1 MERTDHAISLGTLGL
16 VALALGLFGYL
27 HSLARWRA
35 RSCGRP
41 LPPGPP
47 SLPLVGNILNVP
59 KNQPHVGY
67 RELCAKYGDIMHFQV
82 LGQHIVVLGSSD
94 IILEY
99 LDKRSA
105 NTSDRK
111 VTPMLELSGGDIIFA
126 FFAYGQWWRRHRR
139 MFWQHFNP
147 TASVAYNSIQRTV
160 AHRFLYKILTRP
172 SEHVKHVRYSFAA
185 SMMKIIYDN
194 DVESEIEEQMIRVQ
208 MTQDGIS
215 QGLVPGKYLVEF
227 FPFIRHLPSWFLGAE
242 LRVKSTEWRNAAND
256 LKNIPYNR
264 VIEEMVRTA
273 QNPDQEPRSIIS
285 QLLAKISHYRGTD
298 MYAEEE
304 DIVKNTGAIAFE
316 AGADTMFSS
325 LQTTFLAMSLNPDI
339 LKKAQAELDTV
350 VGPNRLPDWD
360 DQASLP
366 YITAIVKESLRWQN
380 VLPLSVPHSTTV
392 DDELHGYFIPA
403 GTIVIGN
410 TWACMHDPQVY
421 EDPDVYRPER
431 FLKDGLLDPTVR
443 DPFNYAFGYG
453 RRVCPGRHFAEASL
467 FINTA
472 SLLHVF
478 NITPPLDEDG
488 KPIKIA
494 PAMTDGIICYP
505 VDARCTIKPRSAQA
519 EALILGARAEAFA
532 ENVQ

>member
-1 MERTDHAISLGTLGL
+1 MEGNNQTLSLSTLAS
-16 VALALGLFGYL
+16 VALALGLFVYF
-27 HSLARWRA
+27 HSLAGWRA
-35 RSCGRP
+35 RSRGRP

-47 SLPLVGNILNVP
+47 PLPLVGNILNVP

-82 LGQHIVVLGSSD
+82 LGQHVVVLGSSD
-94 IILEY
+94 LIFEY

-111 VTPMLELSGGDIIFA
+111 STPMLKLVGADIIFA
-126 FFAYGQWWRRHRR
+126 FFPYGQWWRRHRR
-139 MFWQHFNP
+139 VFWQHFNP

-160 AHRFLYKILTRP
+160 AHRFLYKILMNP
-172 SEHVKHVRYSFAA
+172 SEYVKHVRYSFAA

-194 DVESEIEEQMIRVQ
+194 DTETEIEEQMIRVDV
-208 MTQDGIS
+208 TQEGVS
-215 QGLVPGKYLVEF
+215 QGLVPGKYLVDI
-227 FPFIRHLPSWFLGAE
+227 FPFIQHLPSYFLGPE
-242 LRVKSTEWRNAAND
+242 LRVKSREWQNAATD

-264 VIEEMVRTA
+264 VLEEMA
-273 QNPDQEPRSIIS
+273 QNPDHEHRSIIS
-285 QLLAKISHYRGTD
+285 QLLARISHYRDTD
-298 MYAEEE
+298 SYAEEE

-316 AGADTMFSS
+316 AGADTMYSS
-325 LQTTFLAMSLNPDI
+325 LQTTFLAMSLNPDV
-339 LKKAQAELDTV
+339 LNKAQAELDTV

-366 YITAIVKESLRWQN
+366 YVNAIVKETLRWQN
-380 VLPLSVPHSTTV
+380 VLPLSVPHCTTA
-392 DDELHGYFIPA
+392 DDEFHGYFIPA
-403 GTIVIGN
+403 GTVLIAN

-421 EDPDVYRPER
+421 EDPDAYRPER
-431 FLKDGLLDPTVR
+431 FLKDGQIDPTVR

-478 NITPPLDEDG
+478 DITPPLDEDG
-488 KPIKIA
+488 KPITIE
-494 PAMTDGIICYP
+494 PAMTDGIIWYVGCVGLVRTFY
-505 VDARCTIKPRSAQA
+505 S
-519 EALILGARAEAFA
+519 
-532 ENVQ
+532 

>member
-1 MERTDHAISLGTLGL
+1 MERTDHAVSLSTLGS
-16 VALALGLFGYL
+16 VALALGLLVYF
-27 HSLARWRA
+27 HSLASWRA
-35 RSCGRP
+35 RSRGRP

-47 SLPLVGNILNVP
+47 SLPLVGNILNIP

-82 LGQHIVVLGSSD
+82 LGQHVVVLGSSD
-94 IILEY
+94 VIFEY

-111 VTPMLELSGGDIIFA
+111 VTPMLELVGADIIFA
-126 FFAYGQWWRRHRR
+126 FFSYGQWWRRHRR
-139 MFWQHFNP
+139 VFWQHFNP

-160 AHRFLYKILTRP
+160 AHRFLYKILTSP
-172 SEHVKHVRYSFAA
+172 SEYLNHVRYSFAA

-194 DVESEIEEQMIRVQ
+194 DIETEIEEQMIRVD
-208 MTQDGIS
+208 MTQEGVS
-215 QGLVPGKYLVEF
+215 QGLVPGKYLVDIL
-227 FPFIRHLPSWFLGAE
+227 PFIRHLPSWFLGAE
-242 LRVKSTEWRNAAND
+242 LRVKSREWQTAAND

-264 VIEEMVRTA
+264 VIEEM
-273 QNPDQEPRSIIS
+273 NPEQEHRSIIG

-298 MYAEEE
+298 SYAEEE

-316 AGADTMFSS
+316 GAPPRSTYSS

-350 VGPNRLPDWD
+350 VGPSRLPDWND
-360 DQASLP
+360 RASLP
-366 YITAIVKESLRWQN
+366 YVTAIVKESLRWQN
-380 VLPLSVPHSTTV
+380 VLPLSVPHCTTA

-403 GTIVIGN
+403 GTVLIAN

-421 EDPDVYRPER
+421 EDPDVYCPER
-431 FLKDGLLDPTVR
+431 FLKDGQLDPTVR

-478 NITPPLDEDG
+478 DITPPLDEDG
-488 KPIKIA
+488 KPIRIE

-519 EALILGARAEAFA
+519 EALIIGARAEAFA